1 MRGILLVNLISQ
13 LARKVHLPLHPR
25 QIVLAALQFSP
36 LTAPNLSYNHA
47 GGPIEVSVEEL
58 LARRRRLKKRNASPV
73 IEKATTTIPTAIP
86 AFAPPLKLL
95 LSEVDMGVGVA
106 GVVEIADCVAEML
119 AIAVLEADEDIWVD
133 LVGEEDAVKV
143 DEKAPSMTK
152 KILEN

>member
-1 MRGILLVNLISQ
+1 MAPALNLGTLLSLDIPLSED
-13 LARKVHLPLHPR
+13 LP
-25 QIVLAALQFSP
+25 
-36 LTAPNLSYNHA
+36 TMHA

-58 LARRRRLKKRNASPV
+58 LARRRRLKKRNASPI